1 MKKTNGKSDETM
13 MLLEA
18 LQHALHGQKD
28 HTIKTETLHSK
39 ETQKIIIPEGMTKK
53 QAAEDLMNQWQNE
66 EQTQDFQTI
75 LEGWEW
81 KDGLH
86 AIRNVIEEKFGW
98 LKGGDASFWEGTP
111 TEITIITGYK
121 KGIPQTSVA
130 FAGPVKFPA
139 WGNATGKV
147 GVSGA
152 GFAYIKLTAKRKYSP
167 QIQTFFKELSVY
179 LKNNSI
185 YIGKPVIVSWDND
198 AQRINLEIHELKE
211 NNKIILN
218 DDERLTVEKFIL
230 DELCEKGK
238 RCFLFTGD
246 YGNGKSETAMRIG
259 IEANKKG
266 VSFFYL
272 KDSKLFDR
280 VLGFAKNYEPCVVF
294 VEDVDE
300 IASGEER
307 DAHMNAIL
315 NSLDGVQTKG
325 RNITVLFTT
334 NHEKRINKALRRPG
348 RIDLIVNFANPEKN
362 TIQKIMNVY
371 FEDLGG
377 VEALDYELILAK
389 VPNAQAAVIAEIA
402 KRAVKLAKQ
411 DGMITTDRV
420 LASIAS
426 MKYQIEFMKDNVE
439 NADAVVKAFELVRDF
454 QHYNTHFN
462 S

>member
-1 MKKTNGKSDETM
+1 MKKTNGKAETQMLEM
-13 MLLEA
+13 MAEVLGIA
-18 LQHALHGQKD
+18 KKD
-28 HTIKTETLHSK
+28 HSIQTETLHSK
-39 ETQKIIIPEGMTKK
+39 ETQKIIIPEGMSKK
-53 QAAEDLMNQWQNE
+53 QAAQDLMNQWENE
-66 EQTQDFQTI
+66 EQTQDFQTV

-98 LKGGDASFWEGTP
+98 LKGGDASLWEGSP

-121 KGIPQTSVA
+121 KGVPQTSIA

-139 WGNATGKV
+139 WGNATGNV
-147 GVSGA
+147 GVSRSGY
-152 GFAYIKLTAKRKYSP
+152 AYIKLTAKRKYSA
-167 QIQTFFKELSVY
+167 QVQTFFKELSVY
-179 LKNNSI
+179 LKNSSI
-185 YIGKPVIVSWDND
+185 YIGKPVVVSWDQN
-198 AQRINLEIHELKE
+198 QERINLEIHEMKE

-348 RIDLIVNFANPEKN
+348 RIDLIVNFANPEKQ
-362 TIQKIMNVY
+362 TIQRIMNVH
-371 FEDLGG
+371 FEELRG
-377 VEALDYELILAK
+377 VEALDYDLILAK
-389 VPNAQAAVIAEIA
+389 SPDAQAAVIAEIA
-402 KRAVKLAKQ
+402 KRAVKLAKD
-411 DGMITTDRV
+411 DGIITTDRV

-426 MKYQIEFMKDNVE
+426 MKYQIEFMKDDVE
-439 NADAVVKAFELVRDF
+439 NADTVVKAFETVREYY
-454 QHYNTHFN
+454 HYNTNFN